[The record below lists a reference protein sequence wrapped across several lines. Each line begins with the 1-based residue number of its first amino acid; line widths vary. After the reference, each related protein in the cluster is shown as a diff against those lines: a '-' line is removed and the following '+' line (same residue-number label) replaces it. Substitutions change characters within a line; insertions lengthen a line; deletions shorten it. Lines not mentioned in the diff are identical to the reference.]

1 MKKMVSP
8 ELPPAKSYVDET
20 GAYACNEVA
29 INWNAPL
36 VFSLAA
42 MLPQ

>member
-1 MKKMVSP
+1 MKKLLSP
-8 ELPPAKSYVDET
+8 DTPRGKMYVDQT

-36 VFSLAA
+36 VFVLAF
-42 MLPQ
+42 LN

>member
-1 MKKMVSP
+1 MQEADV
-8 ELPPAKSYVDET
+8 PPARAYVDET

-36 VFSLAA
+36 VFDLAA
-42 MLPQ
+42 VLPE